1 MTKIISKKL
10 HYRIHYDRY
19 CWIFCITFFCLL
31 KTTIGYTAVN
41 EYQLQI
47 DFFFDTQSIL
57 DTLNK
62 QVTGYRLYMEGEQVC
77 ETAQVEPQLQSLGC
91 TIVGEGGSYSFTL
104 AALYDDNSV
113 SPQSGP
119 FLFTLAI
126 KGDLNGDGMVDL
138 KDVIIGLQVL
148 VNFTPNEPVI
158 TGDVNNDG
166 RIGLEEVLYCL
177 EKA

>member
-1 MTKIISKKL
+1 M
-10 HYRIHYDRY
+10 
-19 CWIFCITFFCLL
+19 
-31 KTTIGYTAVN
+31 N

-148 VNFTPNEPVI
+148 VNFTPNEPV
-158 TGDVNNDG
+158 
-166 RIGLEEVLYCL
+166 
-177 EKA
+177 